1 VGAGARGAL
10 VVVAVVLSVGM
21 TIVEVVD
28 VILMDHGQVP
38 AVRAVGVGVALG
50 EGVCGRHLRTP

>member
-1 VGAGARGAL
+1 
-10 VVVAVVLSVGM
+10 VAVVLSVGM